1 MQQVLL
7 FLLGLYLTYAD
18 EGLLGGDDHDYTEHG
33 EVPEEDPEAEGDATD
48 NMLGGNLDDNG
59 CLTSAGYTWC
69 EQLNKCL
76 QAFAEPCTS
85 DSTVVNDITVTDEA
99 DLDDVLPPIL
109 GPESTTDDEDETRFG
124 GDEDYMNHGGNL
136 LGGERDENGCLGSAG
151 YTWCEKQG
159 NCVRSWELE
168 GEWDDECVTKT
179 TSSSDT
185 SGESSSDSLEDE
197 IEDFFYNSDGTIKPW
212 VFQCF
217 LGLSITAAVLLLCLI
232 RLRRSR
238 KRRRRRRR
246 SAGVMLVEQKDNYE
260 RFNSDADFVF
270 QETVAVKN
278 ATKDAVPSRK
288 EFINLV

>member
-1 MQQVLL
+1 MKQVLL

-18 EGLLGGDDHDYTEHG
+18 EGLLGGDSHDYVEHS
-33 EVPEEDPEAEGDATD
+33 EAPEEVDAEAEGDDTD
-48 NMLGGNLDDNG
+48 SNMLGGNLDDHG
-59 CLTSAGYTWC
+59 CLTSGGYTWC
-69 EQLNKCL
+69 DLLEKCL
-76 QAFAEPCTS
+76 RTFEESCTTETDAE
-85 DSTVVNDITVTDEA
+85 
-99 DLDDVLPPIL
+99 DDVLPPIL
-109 GPESTTDDEDETRFG
+109 GPETTTDDEEETLFG
-124 GDEDYMNHGGNL
+124 GDEDYMTHGGNL

-168 GEWDDECVTKT
+168 GEWDDECVTET
-179 TSSSDT
+179 TSSDS
-185 SGESSSDSLEDE
+185 SGESSSDSFEDE
-197 IEDFFYNSDGTIKPW
+197 IEEFFYNSDGTIKPW

-217 LGLSITAAVLLLCLI
+217 LGLSITAAILLICLI
-232 RLRRSR
+232 RVRRSR

-246 SAGVMLVEQKDNYE
+246 SAGVVLAERKDNYE

-288 EFINLV
+288 EFVNLV